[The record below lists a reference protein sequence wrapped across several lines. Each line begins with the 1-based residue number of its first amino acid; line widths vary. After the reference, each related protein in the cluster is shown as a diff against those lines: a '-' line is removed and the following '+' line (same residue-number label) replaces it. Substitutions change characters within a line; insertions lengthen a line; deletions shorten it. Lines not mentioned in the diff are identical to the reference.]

1 MEKNVDLL
9 LSENDKKSCK
19 TPPKPHGVRGPN
31 PPPPGDSK
39 VDSPPPW
46 GWGPHSP
53 WGPHGG
59 RGWGPNPNQNQLV
72 KFLPQYELGSG
83 TDSSYIRI

>member
-1 MEKNVDLL
+1 MDKNVDLL

-59 RGWGPNPNQNQLV
+59 RGWGPNPNFDGDLPLLFSV
-72 KFLPQYELGSG
+72 KSIIPKKGS
-83 TDSSYIRI
+83 

>member
-1 MEKNVDLL
+1 MDKNVDLIP
-9 LSENDKKSCK
+9 SEKDKKSCK

-46 GWGPHSP
+46 GAGVGPKPYTPLKSVFKLF
-53 WGPHGG
+53 G
-59 RGWGPNPNQNQLV
+59 RMLGKMTQRNLPNFDENWPCY
-72 KFLPQYELGSG
+72 P
-83 TDSSYIRI
+83 

>member
-1 MEKNVDLL
+1 MDKNVDLL

-59 RGWGPNPNQNQLV
+59 RGWGPNPRENDPVHKKNLV
-72 KFLPQYELGSG
+72 L
-83 TDSSYIRI
+83 